1 MRSVTQA
8 LSTLGPSEIEAWRD
22 LSRRAVE
29 PNPYF
34 DVDFLLSAHRWLRP
48 DTDPLVAM
56 VADAGELRAVL
67 PFVERRNVRH
77 LPVVV
82 RSTSAP
88 LGATVADLHLPLLA
102 PGDLEAAGD
111 VLLRELGRSVH
122 GRPVVVEFGVIRL
135 EGPVW
140 GAIERVASARGR
152 RLMVRSESARG
163 AVRPVLRD
171 TGGVA
176 QGAVGVG
183 TDALSH
189 LSTSRRKSVARSMRA
204 IRSELG
210 PLTWVD
216 RTGDLTAVDDFVRLE
231 AEGWK
236 GDPGEGGEGVVAVR
250 GGERWFHD
258 VTSRLRSE
266 GRLHVGE
273 LQAGGNRVFMSVD
286 MRSGDQ
292 WFGMRDVYDER
303 YARFG
308 PGTIGRLAEIAWFR
322 TQELRLFDS
331 CVNPTRY
338 PHAATLYP
346 DRAKVG
352 RVLVA
357 VNLPA
362 AVGLTVAER
371 ARRELRRRTGEAS

>member
-56 VADAGELRAVL
+56 VSDAGELRAVL

>member
-56 VADAGELRAVL
+56 VSDAGELRAVL
-67 PFVERRNVRH
+67 PFVERRNVKH